1 MNEGDMVKGPD
12 RFRWLVLGILLAGAL
27 GLYGATMCWGAFP
40 GLPAKSLAWHLWLD
54 AFPTLLDGLWGRLVR
69 VCAALPGGNVAGWMG
84 GLSALFG
91 AGCVAGL
98 AALMMRVRYPM
109 HDAHDPD
116 EVQREA
122 QARLLAGVT
131 SGLFAMFSVPFWV
144 MSTRSLPGTFHLFM
158 LLGAVW
164 LFSEYQ
170 RTGRAALL
178 YFLGLLYGVGLTEFT
193 TFWVM
198 APMAAI
204 LVIRAMLVRAELS
217 WTVLVRVGLCLI
229 PGLLFYVWN
238 GWTLWTD
245 SAVAL
250 RGFES
255 MGTVIWYIWRD
266 QWNQV
271 VGGPFLIVAFL
282 SSAPWGVL
290 FLLRAKK
297 PAWRYSAWQVILR
310 LVVLSVALFALFYL
324 DLHQVLKMVAPSFA
338 GNLPS
343 IGLFYPLG
351 TPYLI
356 LAACAGYVAGEFWVM
371 GQMREHRNA
380 GIGHPLRRAMGM
392 VGILLPLVAVAAG
405 IRNGPVADG
414 RPGRVMDEMANVV
427 LDGLKGRDVLL
438 SNAAM
443 DDNVGLMGRRRNL
456 PLVVISLPQTGSS
469 IYRKYLA
476 GIFQGTRQQ
485 ALLQVGFGA
494 FLQDFLGRDEG
505 LQRVASLDE
514 ADALREFG
522 YLVPDRLVF
531 RAEASPE
538 QIDWPALVESQ
549 KLFWMRME
557 GLAAAAVDPRNPAH
571 GYHQYLLRLASKVA
585 NNIGFAQLE
594 QGDVDGAMDSFH
606 QARRLHPDNISAL
619 LNLWTIAQT
628 KELPEAK
635 EYEAEWE
642 AFKER
647 QMDSR
652 VMWALGALHGYVHN
666 TGYLV
671 RQGMMWAVSGKP
683 RMAEAELRRASGSQE
698 VSSEVKAFLARA
710 YLQSG
715 EHQRSSEFYREI
727 LKENPQDQKSLL
739 MLAEIAMGAGEIAEA
754 ERLLARAEEAGIPPD
769 RIQFER
775 AILAYLKG
783 QGDVALASLKA
794 LVKREKNHIQAWSLL
809 ALLTADGRDAETYEQ
824 ALKAIR
830 DQRGTNPDVRL
841 MLAEL
846 SMGRKEWGEARA
858 ELEQVTRM
866 NPRHIRAWELLATVD
881 FQERKRELAEDHVRV
896 LLTLDPGNYTG
907 NLLLGSFQYAR
918 GQHALA
924 ESSYRAA
931 LEAKR
936 DPVALNDLAYLLLM
950 KGEDL
955 EEALALVNE
964 ALGLV
969 PGSPL
974 FLSTRSEILVQ
985 LGQLDDAEKDLQQ
998 VLAAWPDHAQAL
1010 LLSARLYAARDQKAA
1025 ALELAEALAG
1035 RMNELPVE
1043 KQGQLQ
1049 DLLRQLR

>member
-1 MNEGDMVKGPD
+1 MNEGDKVKSPD

-27 GLYGATMCWGAFP
+27 GLYGITMCWGAFP

-54 AFPTLLDGLWGRLVR
+54 ASPTLLDGLWGRIVR
-69 VCAALPGGNVAGWMG
+69 LCATLLGGNVAGWMG

-91 AGCVAGL
+91 AGCVVMV
-98 AALMMRVRYPM
+98 AALMMRVRYPL
-109 HDAHDPD
+109 HDTHDPD
-116 EVQREA
+116 EVRREA
-122 QARLLAGVT
+122 QARLLAGLT
-131 SGLFAMFSVPFWV
+131 SGLFVMFSVPFWV
-144 MSTRSLPGTFHLFM
+144 MSTRSLPGTFHLLM
-158 LLGAVW
+158 LMGAVG

-170 RTGRAALL
+170 RTGRFACL
-178 YFLGLLYGVGLTEFT
+178 YLLGLLYGVGLTEFA
-193 TFWVM
+193 TFWVF
-198 APMAAI
+198 APLAAI
-204 LVIRAMLVRAELS
+204 LVVRAMLQRAELS
-217 WTVLVRVGLCLI
+217 WAVVIRVGLCLV
-229 PGLLFYVWN
+229 PGMLFYLWN
-238 GWTLWTD
+238 GWTLW
-245 SAVAL
+245 SESSVAL
-250 RGFES
+250 RGFQS
-255 MGTVIWYIWRD
+255 VWTVIWFTWRD

-271 VGGPFLIVAFL
+271 VGGPFILVALL
-282 SSAPWGVL
+282 SSVPWGVL

-324 DLHQVLKMVAPSFA
+324 DLHQGLQSVAPSFA

-343 IGLFYPLG
+343 IGLFFPLG

-371 GQMREHRNA
+371 GQVREHRNA

-392 VGILLPLVAVAAG
+392 LGILLPLIAVGAG

-414 RPGRVMDEMANVV
+414 RPGRIMDEMANTV
-427 LDGLKGRDVLL
+427 LDALNGRDVLL

-443 DDNVGLMGRRRNL
+443 DDNMELMARARNM
-456 PLVVISLPQTGSS
+456 PLVVISLPQTASDV
-469 IYRKYLA
+469 YRKHLA
-476 GIFQGTRQQ
+476 RVFSGARQQ

-505 LQRVASLDE
+505 LRRIASLDE

-522 YLVPDRLVF
+522 YLVPDRLIF
-531 RAEASPE
+531 RAEVTPDR
-538 QIDWPALVESQ
+538 IDWPTLVESQ
-549 KLFWMRME
+549 KPFWMRME
-557 GLAAAAVDPRNPAH
+557 GLAASSIDSRNPVH
-571 GYHQYLLRLASKVA
+571 GYTQYLLRLASKVA
-585 NNIGFAQLE
+585 NNIGFSQLE

-647 QMDSR
+647 HMDSR

-671 RQGMMWAVSGKP
+671 RQGLMWAVSGKP

-698 VSSEVKAFLARA
+698 VSAEVKAFLARA

-715 EHQRSSEFYREI
+715 ELQRSSAFYREI
-727 LKENPQDQKSLL
+727 LKENPKDIKSLL
-739 MLAEIAMGAGEIAEA
+739 MLAEIAIGSGEAAEA
-754 ERLLARAEEAGIPPD
+754 ERLLTRAEEEGIPPD

-783 QGDVALASLKA
+783 QSDTAMTSLKA
-794 LVKREKNHIQAWSLL
+794 LVKRDKNHIQAWSLL
-809 ALLTADGRDAETYEQ
+809 ALLTADGRDTETYEQ

-830 DQRGTNPDVRL
+830 DQRGANPDVRM

-846 SMGRKEWGEARA
+846 SMSRKEWVEARA

-881 FQERKRELAEDHVRV
+881 FQERKRELAEDHVRI
-896 LLTLDPGNYTG
+896 LLTLDPGNFTG

-918 GQHALA
+918 GQNALA

-950 KGEDL
+950 KGEGM
-955 EEALALVNE
+955 EEALGLVNE
-964 ALGLV
+964 ALV
-969 PGSPL
+969 QTSESPL
-974 FLSTRSEILVQ
+974 FLSTRSEILLQ
-985 LGQLDDAEKDLQQ
+985 TGRLDEAEKDLQQ

-1010 LLSARLYAARDQKAA
+1010 LLSARLYAARGQKAA
-1025 ALELAEALAG
+1025 ALELAETLAD
-1035 RMNELPVE
+1035 RMSELPVE
-1043 KQGQLQ
+1043 KQSQLQ